1 MHDQIPTTTDIEAA
15 KQLSRLFSQQDV
27 HITVKAET
35 AGVELPS
42 GLVKLMLEVMTQIA
56 KGQRVQII
64 PKDMDLTTAETADL
78 LNVSRPYI
86 VQLLGEGKLPFHMVG
101 SHRRVK
107 LEDALEFKAQQR
119 ETSLR
124 IMQQLANEAQ
134 AQDYGY

>member
-27 HITVKAET
+27 HITVKTET